1 MSGITEAEAVEYITK
16 LARLEREPG
25 CDRAYIRLGPF
36 TAFTLIGALQL
47 ATRHPEM
54 SQSQRDLIGAVID
67 QLRPLFAGT
76 PGEALLE
83 LGDHPEFDVERDCQ
97 YPSGPHSPK
106 CPPGGHPGFAAEGGT
121 DGPAE

>member
-1 MSGITEAEAVEYITK
+1 MGEVTEAEAVEYIAK

-25 CDRAYIRLGPF
+25 SDRAYIRLGPF

-83 LGDHPEFDVERDCQ
+83 LGDNPAFDIERECQHPF
-97 YPSGPHSPK
+97 GPHSPK
-106 CPPGGHPGFAAEGGT
+106 CPPGGHPGFAAEENADGT
-121 DGPAE
+121 PE